1 MSATVVSP
9 SLTDNPLCNEWLD
22 FTADGR
28 VTLKT
33 GKVEIGQ
40 GILTALVQIAADEL
54 DISPDRFDV
63 ISGHTKLGPVE
74 AGTSSSLSIEVTG
87 KAVRHAASAS
97 RRLLLDEAA
106 TLLQAEAS
114 ILSVNDGAVY
124 VTGRDSLLTFWTLAR
139 TVDLGQ
145 PVMEFAAPKASTD
158 RRLVGTSMPRIDLRE
173 KVASAAFIQDWV
185 EDGMR
190 HGRALQPPSG
200 ERRVTAFDENA
211 LAAEFPEVMIVRNGS
226 FIGVIATVEAQAMR
240 AIEEASKL
248 VTWSEPANPSQDI
261 LGTLKELDV
270 PPEVVTDTGD
280 ASAASGKKISLTI
293 TKPYTAHASI
303 APSCAIATWTHE
315 NKLQVI
321 SHTQSPHGL
330 ADGLGVVFG
339 LDGPSDITVI
349 HKPGAGTFGH
359 SGQDDAALD
368 AALLAKA
375 VSGVPVRV
383 LWSRADDFQASP
395 MGPAMVVHAEG
406 TQDDRGR
413 IVALTVESRSQPHAR
428 RPGRGG
434 FAEMTNAALLDPP
447 LPVPVPADVPAA
459 RGGGAD
465 RNATPLYAIA
475 NMRVQKRILTSWP
488 VRTSALRGLG
498 AFANVYAVEA
508 LMDEMANAAGQC
520 PVAFRIA
527 HLNDKRATNV
537 IERAAEIAGWPGPTV
552 EGEAL
557 GIGFSQ
563 YKNTS
568 AYSAVMVRVRLDDE
582 VRLLNAYA
590 VVDCGEAINPN
601 GICNQIEGSITQA
614 ASWTL
619 KEAISIDGDRIETD
633 GWEAYP
639 ILKFSEVP
647 SIKVELIDRPELP
660 SLGVG
665 ETAVGSTAA
674 AIGNAVK
681 RALGLRLVHLPLTR
695 DAIQAAINA

>member
-1 MSATVVSP
+1 MSTTAASP
-9 SLTDNPLCNEWLD
+9 SLTDNPLCSAWLD
-22 FTADGR
+22 FSADGR

-33 GKVEIGQ
+33 AKVEIGQ

-63 ISGHTKLGPVE
+63 ISGHTRLGPVE

-97 RRLLLDEAA
+97 RKLLLDEAA
-106 TLLQAEAS
+106 TLLQAETSTLS
-114 ILSVNDGAVY
+114 IVDGTVY
-124 VTGRDSLLTFWTLAR
+124 VSGRDSSLTVWTLAR
-139 TVDLGQ
+139 TVNLNQ
-145 PVMEFAAPKASTD
+145 PAMEFSSPKNPSA
-158 RRLVGTSMPRIDLRE
+158 RRLIGTSMARIDLQA
-173 KVASAAFIQDWV
+173 KAASSAFIQDRV

-190 HGRALQPPSG
+190 HGRVVQPPSG
-200 ERRVTAFDENA
+200 LRRLTAFDADA
-211 LAAEFPEVMIVRNGS
+211 LAAQFPDVTIVRDGS
-226 FIGVIATVEAQAMR
+226 IIGVIAATEALAIR
-240 AIEEASKL
+240 AIEAASQL
-248 VTWSEPANPSQDI
+248 VTWSEPESPPQDI
-261 LGTLKELDV
+261 LGALGELDA
-270 PPEVVTDTGD
+270 PPEIVTDTGD
-280 ASAASGKKISLTI
+280 VSAASGTKFSLTV

-303 APSCAIATWTHE
+303 APSCAIATWTGE

-339 LDGPSDITVI
+339 LDGPRDVTVI

-375 VSGVPVRV
+375 VPGVPVRV

-395 MGPAMVVHAEG
+395 MGPAMVVHTEG
-406 TQDDRGR
+406 TLDDNGR
-413 IVALTVESRSQPHAR
+413 ISALTIESRSQPHAR

-447 LPVPVPADVPAA
+447 LPVPVPVDVPPL

-465 RNATPLYAIA
+465 RNATPLYAIE
-475 NMRVQKRILTSWP
+475 NVHVQKRILADWP

-498 AFANVYAVEA
+498 AYANIYALEA
-508 LMDEMANAAGQC
+508 LMDDMADAAGQC
-520 PVAFRIA
+520 PVAFRVA
-527 HLNDKRATNV
+527 HLNDKRAAHV
-537 IERAAEIAGWPGPTV
+537 IEQAAEMAGWPGPAV
-552 EGEAL
+552 DGEAL

-563 YKNTS
+563 YKNKS
-568 AYSAVMVRVRLDDE
+568 AYSAIVVHVRLDDE

-590 VVDCGEAINPN
+590 AVDCGEAINPD
-601 GICNQIEGSITQA
+601 GIRNQIEGSIIQA

-619 KEAISIDGDRIETD
+619 KEAVNIDGDRIATN
-633 GWEAYP
+633 GWDNYP

-647 SIKVELIDRPELP
+647 SIKVELVDRPELP
-660 SLGVG
+660 PLGVG
-665 ETAVGSTAA
+665 ETAIGPTGA

-681 RALGLRLVHLPLTR
+681 RVLGLRLAHLPLTR